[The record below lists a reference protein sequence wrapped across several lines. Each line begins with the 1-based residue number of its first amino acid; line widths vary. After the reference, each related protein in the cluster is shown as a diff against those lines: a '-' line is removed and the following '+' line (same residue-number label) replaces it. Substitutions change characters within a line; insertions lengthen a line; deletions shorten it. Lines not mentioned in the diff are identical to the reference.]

1 MEAALGIDL
10 TLVTMPV
17 RPGGQAI
24 LSGENQTATHR
35 SRTSS
40 PSTRRGDV
48 TILAVAGAERISW
61 RRMFRPHRGGA
72 SARNGT
78 VRALVAPAGVDSEA
92 AAALEKTLV
101 SVLNDDAFQKM
112 ARDAGFTIT
121 PMGSADATAFL
132 QRLDSD
138 MYPVLLDAGLVK
150 VRQK

>member
-1 MEAALGIDL
+1 MKTRRPLIGHGPHRPAQGGATSPSWRLRARSAFHGGGCSDL
-10 TLVTMPV
+10 TEDGLPLVT
-17 RPGGQAI
+17 
-24 LSGENQTATHR
+24 
-35 SRTSS
+35 
-40 PSTRRGDV
+40 
-48 TILAVAGAERISW
+48 
-61 RRMFRPHRGGA
+61 
-72 SARNGT
+72 T